1 MGQGSKT
8 SSLPRLGDAE
18 ATIRVSTD
26 GALGAYAEIVA
37 ALAMPAAVLTP
48 AGLILAANPGLAEGL
63 AAADLS
69 GEPFLAYIARASER
83 SAFGRAF
90 TGLRGRPAG
99 HNFSLELTL
108 VPGRGR
114 AWPCA
119 VRASK
124 LASDNVLLTFTA
136 PERSQTPDVGRSL
149 ARCLEALD
157 QGLLLLDGAGMIVHA
172 NPAARAL
179 FAGEVR
185 GRVRPGAE
193 DMSARTLP
201 SEQEYAEAAGSADM
215 SDRAELERTHEGAAR
230 SAAGGAP
237 SDGSARASSVP
248 GRGEAGRPNG
258 TAGAKGA
265 GRTPADGYARAS
277 TGRGDGGAG
286 APAAGRTPA
295 DGYARAS
302 TGRGDGGAGAP
313 AAGRTPADGY
323 ARASTGRGDASA
335 EASARTTARGDAS
348 GAAAPGR
355 ARAGAEDMS
364 GRPLPSGQDSEARS
378 GPHLGGRSLLELA
391 EPAVGRALS
400 EALTQARVGN
410 WHGEIELRRLDGA
423 PLPVELSLAGGRE
436 EGAPTVALL
445 RDLRERRQQDFED
458 RLLAQVDRLLVS
470 TARPHD
476 NVAAACGAIM
486 DSLGFTRGVVLAR
499 VGEGWQRWS
508 LRTGC
513 APRISTLPVEGDPP
527 AAWGSGPAVVEIDAT
542 EPTHR
547 RWFGDLE
554 GRRTALRMALG
565 ANPRVAG
572 YFVLV
577 GAGPRDAPP
586 VRLLALLAPQLALG
600 LEGGRLMIETE
611 ALAAYQALLLDQTSV
626 LINSIDAAGRVVT
639 WNRASQQLLGV
650 SAEAARGRKFGVE
663 VARLAEPARWDSL
676 WASLRKAGAIA
687 TEVAVLAEG
696 GKEIPLHLEGRLLRG
711 ADDPGAGAVL
721 VALDLRRRRA
731 LEDQVLRTQ
740 KLAAVG
746 LLAAGIAH
754 EINNPL
760 SGVVG
765 YSRLL
770 LEKPLDPGV
779 REKVEKIAA
788 SGERCRKI
796 VEGVLLFSRQR
807 EGGKR
812 RPVDLS
818 GLIDR
823 VIGIGE
829 YQWRMHNVRIL
840 RSGLPTAMLVGD
852 ADQLEQVL
860 LNLLSNAVDA
870 MPRGGRIRI
879 RLDREDGRVVVEIA
893 DEGCGIPPEI
903 LDRIFDPFFST
914 KDIGKGTG
922 LGLAI
927 SYGIIKDHGGDIL
940 VRSQPG
946 QGTTFTIHLPDA
958 PEGQPTSV

>member
-18 ATIRVSTD
+18 ATIRLSAD
-26 GALGAYAEIVA
+26 GALGAYSEIVA

-63 AAADLS
+63 AAADLA

-90 TGLRGRPAG
+90 TGLRGRQAG
-99 HNFSLELTL
+99 HSFSLELTL

-136 PERSQTPDVGRSL
+136 PERSATPDVGRSL

-172 NPAARAL
+172 NPAARDML
-179 FAGEVR
+179 AGDP
-185 GRVRPGAE
+185 RVR
-193 DMSARTLP
+193 AR
-201 SEQEYAEAAGSADM
+201 
-215 SDRAELERTHEGAAR
+215 
-230 SAAGGAP
+230 
-237 SDGSARASSVP
+237 
-248 GRGEAGRPNG
+248 
-258 TAGAKGA
+258 
-265 GRTPADGYARAS
+265 PA
-277 TGRGDGGAG
+277 
-286 APAAGRTPA
+286 
-295 DGYARAS
+295 
-302 TGRGDGGAGAP
+302 
-313 AAGRTPADGY
+313 
-323 ARASTGRGDASA
+323 
-335 EASARTTARGDAS
+335 
-348 GAAAPGR
+348 
-355 ARAGAEDMS
+355 AGAEDMS
-364 GRPLPSGQDSEARS
+364 GRTLPSGQNSGRSSAGVEDMSAKTLSCGQNSGRRSSAGAEDMSAKTLPQGHGVEARHSAPSGPVARARPGASDMSERIGGQDSEAWS

-391 EPAVGRALS
+391 EPAAARALS
-400 EALTQARVGN
+400 DALTQARVGN

-470 TARPHD
+470 TPRPHD

-486 DSLGFTRGVVLAR
+486 DTLGFTRGVVLAR
-499 VGEGWQRWS
+499 VGDGWQRWT

-513 APRISTLPVEGDPP
+513 APRISTLPPEGEPP
-527 AAWGSGPAVVEIDAT
+527 AAWGSGPAVIEIDAT

-554 GRRTALRMALG
+554 GRRHAIRLALG

-572 YFVLV
+572 FFVLA

-586 VRLLALLAPQLALG
+586 TRMLALLAPQLALG
-600 LEGGRLMIETE
+600 LEGGRLMLETE

-676 WASLRKAGAIA
+676 WASLRSTGAIA
-687 TEVAVLAEG
+687 SEVMVLAEG

-711 ADDPGAGAVL
+711 ADDPQAGAVL

-731 LEDQVLRTQ
+731 LEDQILRTQ

-770 LEKPLDPGV
+770 LEKPLDPPV

-818 GLIDR
+818 KLIDR

-840 RSGLPTAMLVGD
+840 RSGLPEAVIVGD

-879 RLDREDGRVVVEIA
+879 RLDREEARVAVEIA
-893 DEGCGIPPEI
+893 DEGCGIAPEI

-946 QGTTFTIHLPDA
+946 LGTTFTIHLPDA